1 MNTLNLK
8 CDDETNLCGFMYG
21 HKPIAY
27 GISLKQPRKEILY
40 KCSNC
45 NVGIFNITDK
55 EYSFCDKCGIK
66 LNWNVIKSLND
77 SFTTEDEFLL
87 DELLK
92 VINYNNKINAL

>member
-1 MNTLNLK
+1 MSTLSLK
-8 CDDETNLCGFMYG
+8 CDDEINLCGFIYG

-45 NVGIFNITDK
+45 NTEIFNITNNK
-55 EYSFCDKCGIK
+55 HSFCDKCGIK
-66 LNWNVIKSLND
+66 LNWNVIKLLND
-77 SFTTEDEFLL
+77 SFTNEDEFLL

-92 VINYNNKINAL
+92 VINQNNKMHS